1 MHKTKFI
8 IVTGGVL
15 SALGKGI
22 AAASIGRLL
31 NSKLKVVSIKNE
43 GYLNVQ
49 PGTMNPIE
57 HGEVFVLDDGEEADM
72 DFGHYERFLDTNCKA
87 HWNITMGKVFYDVI
101 EKERRGDYLGKTV
114 QFIPHVTDCIK
125 EKWFKIAE
133 EENADIAILEIGGT
147 VGDIETELH
156 IEAARQLRQ
165 ELGKEDVI
173 FVHVTYVPKPYGANE
188 QKSKP
193 TQQSVKLL
201 NEKGINPD
209 IIIGRCSEKIT
220 DNVKKKISLFCN
232 IDERDVF
239 SGIDVKSVYEIPLIF
254 EKEGMVE
261 SLHKKLNIYSP
272 PDLLKWKELV
282 NNLLNAMNKKEG
294 INVAICGKYTN
305 LEDSYASINEA
316 LKHCSAH
323 LKTKV
328 NIKWIETTLIEEG
341 KLNIKDALKDID
353 GVIIPGGFGSR
364 GVEGKIKVIEYI
376 RKNNI
381 PFLGICYGMQLAI
394 VEFARNVCGLKDAHT
409 VEVNPKTKYPV
420 IAYLEGQENI
430 EKMGGTLRLGSYYAY
445 LKEKT
450 KTYSLYG
457 DTIVSERHR
466 HRLEVNPK
474 YHNILKKNGMIFSGM
489 SKDNLLVEFIELPK
503 HKFFCATQSHPELK
517 SRLEKPAPLFYGF
530 VKACLE

>member
-165 ELGKEDVI
+165 ELGKENVI

-341 KLNIKDALKDID
+341 KLNVKEALKILTGLLFQAD
-353 GVIIPGGFGSR
+353 
-364 GVEGKIKVIEYI
+364 
-376 RKNNI
+376 
-381 PFLGICYGMQLAI
+381 LAP
-394 VEFARNVCGLKDAHT
+394 EALR
-409 VEVNPKTKYPV
+409 
-420 IAYLEGQENI
+420 
-430 EKMGGTLRLGSYYAY
+430 EK
-445 LKEKT
+445 
-450 KTYSLYG
+450 
-457 DTIVSERHR
+457 
-466 HRLEVNPK
+466 
-474 YHNILKKNGMIFSGM
+474 
-489 SKDNLLVEFIELPK
+489 
-503 HKFFCATQSHPELK
+503 
-517 SRLEKPAPLFYGF
+517 
-530 VKACLE
+530 